1 MDDNMTG
8 RRWMALTG
16 LTLAAFIFNTSE
28 FVPIGLLTD
37 IRDEFG
43 LTEASAGMLI
53 SVYAWVV
60 MLLSLPLMILVS
72 RMEMRRLMLCLVGL
86 FAVCQAL
93 SFLSTSYLM
102 LMASRIGV
110 ACAHCVFWSV
120 VSPIAVRIT
129 PPRHKALALSTVVT
143 GSSVAMVLGMPLGRM
158 VGLHLGWRMTF
169 LCVGL
174 FALFTFIY
182 IACSLPRVPSSGSFS
197 PRKLPTLLADRTMAG
212 FYLFTLLV
220 ATGYYV
226 CYSYIEPFLKQV
238 ALMSDGLVTA
248 MLMMMGVAGFLGSVA
263 FSQGY
268 ARGPRLFIGTTV
280 AALALTLL
288 GLQASASLLPM
299 TITLVALMGMAAT
312 AYNVAM
318 QSALIQAVP
327 PESTTVAMSI
337 FSGIFNMGIGCGAFL
352 GGQVCTHDTIG
363 HVGLAGGLI
372 ALVALPYWAMRLGRR
387 VCPDNRAK

>member
-1 MDDNMTG
+1 MDENMTG
-8 RRWMALTG
+8 RRWMALVG
-16 LTLAAFIFNTSE
+16 LTFAAFIFNTSE

-37 IRDEFG
+37 IRDEFK

-86 FAVCQAL
+86 FAVCQTL
-93 SFLSTSYLM
+93 SFLSTSYPM

-110 ACAHCVFWSV
+110 ACAHSVFWSV

-129 PPRHKALALSTVVT
+129 PARHKALALSMVVT
-143 GSSVAMVLGMPLGRM
+143 GSSVAMVFGMPLGRM
-158 VGLHLGWRMTF
+158 IGLHLGWRMTF

-174 FALFTFIY
+174 FALFTLFY
-182 IACSLPRVPSSGSFS
+182 IACSLPRVPSSGKFS
-197 PRKLPTLLADRTMAG
+197 PRKLPTLLADTTMAG

-238 ALMSDGLVTA
+238 ALMPDDLVTT
-248 MLMMMGVAGFLGSVA
+248 MLMTMGVAGFLGSVA
-263 FSQGY
+263 FSQCY
-268 ARGPRLFIGTTV
+268 AKGPRLFIGTTV
-280 AALALTLL
+280 AALAMALL
-288 GLQASASLLPM
+288 ALQAAATHLLPVVVL
-299 TITLVALMGMAAT
+299 TALMGMAAT

-318 QSALIQAVP
+318 QSALIQTVP
-327 PESTTVAMSI
+327 PENTTVAMSI
-337 FSGIFNMGIGCGAFL
+337 FSGIFNMGIGCGAFF
-352 GGQVCTHDTIG
+352 GGCVCSHDTIG
-363 HVGLAGGLI
+363 HVGLAGGAIVLA
-372 ALVALPYWAMRLGRR
+372 ALLYWITKLSRKI
-387 VCPDNRAK
+387 CPPA

>member
-1 MDDNMTG
+1 MDEDMTV
-8 RRWMALTG
+8 RRWAALTG
-16 LTLAAFIFNTSE
+16 LTFAAFIFNTSE

-37 IRDEFG
+37 IRDEFH

-60 MLLSLPLMILVS
+60 MLLSLPLMLLVS
-72 RMEMRRLMLCLVGL
+72 RMEMRRLMLGLLGL
-86 FAVCQAL
+86 FGVCQVL
-93 SFLSTSYLM
+93 SFLSSSYPM

-129 PPRHKALALSTVVT
+129 PARHKALALSMVVT

-158 VGLHLGWRMTF
+158 IGLHLGWRMTF

-174 FALFTFIY
+174 FAAFTLIY
-182 IACSLPRVPSSGSFS
+182 IAFSLPRVPSRGGFS
-197 PRKLPTLLADRTMAG
+197 PRRLPTLLADRTMVG

-238 ALMSDGLVTA
+238 ALMPDDLVTA
-248 MLMMMGVAGFLGSVA
+248 MLMMMGVAGFLGSVV
-263 FSQGY
+263 FSHCY
-268 ARGPRLFIGTTV
+268 ARAPRLFIGTTV

-288 GLQASASLLPM
+288 GIGASAPLLM
-299 TITLVALMGMAAT
+299 LLVAFVGLMGMAST

-318 QSALIQAVP
+318 QSALIQVVP
-327 PESTTVAMSI
+327 QESTTVAMSI

-352 GGQVCTHDTIG
+352 GGRVCAADTIA
-363 HVGLAGGLI
+363 HVGLVGGAITLM
-372 ALVALPYWAMRLGRR
+372 ALAYWAARLGRK
-387 VCPDNRAK
+387 VCP

>member
-1 MDDNMTG
+1 
-8 RRWMALTG
+8 MALVG
-16 LTLAAFIFNTSE
+16 LTFAAFIFNTSE

-37 IRDEFG
+37 IRDEFK

-53 SVYAWVV
+53 SVYAWMV

-86 FAVCQAL
+86 FAVCQTL
-93 SFLSTSYLM
+93 SFLSTSYPM

-110 ACAHCVFWSV
+110 ACAHSVFWSV

-129 PPRHKALALSTVVT
+129 PARHKALALSMVVT
-143 GSSVAMVLGMPLGRM
+143 GSSVAMVFGMPLGRM
-158 VGLHLGWRMTF
+158 IGLHLGWRMTF

-174 FALFTFIY
+174 FALFTLFY
-182 IACSLPRVPSSGSFS
+182 IACSLPRVPSSGKFS
-197 PRKLPTLLADRTMAG
+197 PRKLPSLLADTTMAG

-238 ALMSDGLVTA
+238 ALMPDDLVTT
-248 MLMMMGVAGFLGSVA
+248 MLMAMGVAGFLGSVV
-263 FSQGY
+263 FSQCY
-268 ARGPRLFIGTTV
+268 AKGPRLFIGTTV
-280 AALALTLL
+280 AAMALTLL
-288 GLQASASLLPM
+288 ALQAAATHLLPVVVL
-299 TITLVALMGMAAT
+299 TALMGMAAT

-318 QSALIQAVP
+318 QSALIQTVP

-337 FSGIFNMGIGCGAFL
+337 FSGIFNMGIGCGAFF
-352 GGQVCTHDTIG
+352 GGCVCSHDTIG
-363 HVGLAGGLI
+363 HVGLAGGAIVLAALLYWI
-372 ALVALPYWAMRLGRR
+372 AKLSRKI
-387 VCPDNRAK
+387 CPSA

>member
-1 MDDNMTG
+1 MDDNMTA
-8 RRWMALTG
+8 RHWLALVG
-16 LTLAAFIFNTSE
+16 LTFAAFIFNTSE

-93 SFLSTSYLM
+93 SFLSDSYLM

-110 ACAHCVFWSV
+110 ACTHCVFWSV

-129 PPRHKALALSTVVT
+129 PARHKALALSMVVT

-158 VGLHLGWRMTF
+158 IGLHLGWRMTF

-174 FALFTFIY
+174 FALFTLFY
-182 IACSLPRVPSSGSFS
+182 IACSLPRVPSSGRFS
-197 PRKLPTLLADRTMAG
+197 PRRLPTLLADRTLVG
-212 FYLFTLLV
+212 FYAFTLLL
-220 ATGYYV
+220 ATGYYI

-238 ALMSDGLVTA
+238 ALMPDDWVTA
-248 MLMMMGVAGFLGSVA
+248 MLTLMGVAGLLGSLV
-263 FSQGY
+263 FSRYY
-268 ARGPRLFIGTTV
+268 AKAPSRFIGIMV
-280 AALALTLL
+280 AGVVVALL
-288 GLQASASLLPM
+288 GLQASARHEVAIVAL
-299 TITLVALMGMAAT
+299 IALMGLTST

-337 FSGIFNMGIGCGAFL
+337 FSGIFNMGIGCGAFF
-352 GGQVCTHDTIG
+352 GGQVCSGDTLG
-363 HVGLAGGLI
+363 HVGLAGGVV
-372 ALVALPYWAMRLGRR
+372 ALVALLFWMARLGRR
-387 VCPDNRAK
+387 MFPRQNS